1 MGFHPAAA
9 RGQRTASGAA
19 CGLAASH
26 SASRAASHAAGHA
39 AGCSRDELT
48 AGRSEQ
54 AGEAALTG
62 GLAKFIPWVLA
73 LIVLGTLI
81 FGVAYTIRSISQT
94 PNW

>member
-1 MGFHPAAA
+1 MFYNDVEQYQWLFAALVAGVGVALIIVLTYFPFWRKRASDGEAPTAAA
-9 RGQRTASGAA
+9 P
-19 CGLAASH
+19 
-26 SASRAASHAAGHA
+26 
-39 AGCSRDELT
+39 LT
-48 AGRSEQ
+48 
-54 AGEAALTG
+54 L